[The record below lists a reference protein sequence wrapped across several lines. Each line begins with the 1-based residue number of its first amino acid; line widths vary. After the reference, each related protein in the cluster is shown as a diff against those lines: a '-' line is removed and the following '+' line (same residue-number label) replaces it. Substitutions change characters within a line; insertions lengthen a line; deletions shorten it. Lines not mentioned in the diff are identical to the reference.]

1 MNRKKITLNLS
12 LLVFV
17 FSFAFFFGT
26 LDAQAKGSSKP
37 SFYYKDYTEW
47 LIKPSSYIGY
57 NIKNTVKTDKV
68 TATSS
73 NTSIAEV
80 KAKASPEGEYYVECV
95 LKKAG
100 TFKITAKIKRGSKTY
115 TATMTAHILNYKNP
129 IKTLKIGN
137 DKKNYAKLFAKKNGY
152 DDGLKISGKKKITV
166 KTNKDYKIT
175 EIQIYYKNGDVKKI
189 KSGDTINTKNMTA
202 MAIQLVSTKD
212 KHVTPFVYLYV
223 QKRKL

>member
-1 MNRKKITLNLS
+1 MDI
-12 LLVFV
+12 
-17 FSFAFFFGT
+17 
-26 LDAQAKGSSKP
+26 
-37 SFYYKDYTEW
+37 
-47 LIKPSSYIGY
+47 
-57 NIKNTVKTDKV
+57 
-68 TATSS
+68 
-73 NTSIAEV
+73 
-80 KAKASPEGEYYVECV
+80 
-95 LKKAG
+95 
-100 TFKITAKIKRGSKTY
+100 
-115 TATMTAHILNYKNP
+115 
-129 IKTLKIGN
+129 
-137 DKKNYAKLFAKKNGY
+137 KKNGY